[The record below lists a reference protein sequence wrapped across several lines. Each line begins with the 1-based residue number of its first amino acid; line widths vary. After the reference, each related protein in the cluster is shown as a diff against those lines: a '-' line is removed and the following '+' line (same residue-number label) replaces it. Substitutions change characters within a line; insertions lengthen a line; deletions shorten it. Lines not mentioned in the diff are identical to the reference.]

1 VFEFTGKRQGQHS
14 QQGQQGHKSQRSAF
28 IITVEDITAMTMTR
42 FHAVWLKFADV
53 SEEHTPLELQQETV
67 RSSVTLVYL

>member
-1 VFEFTGKRQGQHS
+1 
-14 QQGQQGHKSQRSAF
+14 
-28 IITVEDITAMTMTR
+28 MTMTR